1 MSEEIKMT
9 VIPGYETL
17 YAVTPDWKVY
27 NLRYDPAKPLTQTLN
42 PCTGYLSIGLK
53 DEAGVTRHYVHRIM
67 ATTFLPNPL
76 GLREVDH
83 IDANKQHNHVDNL
96 EWCSPST
103 NTKRAVELG
112 LTSHGRIAVN
122 VTSRI
127 KGTLTSYMSLK
138 EAAKATNISGSTIS
152 KYKKLKGKEF
162 VVGDYEFEVLK

>member
-9 VIPGYETL
+9 PIPGYET
-17 YAVTPDWKVY
+17 
-27 NLRYDPAKPLTQTLN
+27 RYGVSQDGTIYSLLHNPPRPLKPSFNTR
-42 PCTGYLSIGLK
+42 TGYGSVGLYGEIK
-53 DEAGVTRHYVHRIM
+53 RKQPYIHRLVAI
-67 ATTFLPNPL
+67 TFIPNPL